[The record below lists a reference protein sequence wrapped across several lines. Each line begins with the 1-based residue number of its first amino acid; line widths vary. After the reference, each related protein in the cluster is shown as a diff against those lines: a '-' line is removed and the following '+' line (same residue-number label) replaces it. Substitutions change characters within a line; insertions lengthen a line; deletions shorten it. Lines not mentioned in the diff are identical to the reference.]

1 MVARFLRLMVRLL
14 ILWLCGWLEQV
25 VVIFLRLMQQGCE
38 VVVRLLRGLMQG
50 WMVFWMADDREDDY
64 YDYN

>member
-1 MVARFLRLMVRLL
+1 MVRLL